1 MIEPQRSAFIFAM
14 MFGGLGMIA
23 LAITIGNRPGRHT
36 RAEYATL
43 GAMALTGMF
52 MLALGVLMCLVDILY
67 YGYK

>member
-1 MIEPQRSAFIFAM
+1 M

-23 LAITIGNRPGRHT
+23 LAVMLGNQPRHHS

-52 MLALGVLMCLVDILY
+52 MLALGVLMCLVDILF